1 MKREH
6 QNIIM
11 REFAKKKEHEINLM
25 LKRNEDR
32 EKEKVSKYHQKQEK
46 INKRKSEKDLELK
59 KYLIIKQLEQQEK
72 EARIHQVYRN
82 NE

>member
-46 INKRKSEKDLELK
+46 INKRK
-59 KYLIIKQLEQQEK
+59 
-72 EARIHQVYRN
+72 N
-82 NE
+82 